1 MDIFISWSGKRS
13 RAFAEALRDWL
24 PMIIN
29 AARPFLSSSDIDK
42 GARWSTE
49 IATRLEKAKAGIIC
63 LTPSNM
69 QSEWILFEAGA
80 LSKTLADTYV
90 CTLLIDMKPTDV
102 KGPLSQFQA
111 TTTSE
116 TDMLQLVKTLNSKLG
131 ESAVQV
137 SHLEKAF
144 KLMWPDLG
152 KQIENLPKEA
162 GAKAPGRSAEDM
174 LEELLGLVRNLSRPL
189 QLASTPSD
197 RQDDVK
203 KMHLLIR
210 QIFKEELG
218 EKFLRLKLESSRF
231 GFQGAAL
238 LSISDAPHLYHFT
251 IPLDASSEMIR
262 RIAQRSLEEDRE
274 NKIIEEDMES
284 LADQ

>member
-49 IATRLEKAKAGIIC
+49 IASRLEKAKAGIIC

-102 KGPLSQFQA
+102 KGPLAQFQA

-116 TDMLQLVKTLNSKLG
+116 VDILQLVKTLNSKLG
-131 ESAVQV
+131 EAGVPIAQ
-137 SHLEKAF
+137 LEKAF
-144 KLMWPDLG
+144 KLMWPDLIA
-152 KQIENLPKEA
+152 QIENLPKETA
-162 GAKAPGRSAEDM
+162 SKVPGRPAEDM
-174 LEELLGLVRNLSRPL
+174 LEELLGLVRNLSRVPVSPSL
-189 QLASTPSD
+189 HDVQGMRDAIAYIFEGEMGYKTRIQWDDSNTELRGTIGDRDADGNRRLHRFSFPFSATRSDIKDWLSAVLASKGEASPDIHRAPISNA
-197 RQDDVK
+197 
-203 KMHLLIR
+203 
-210 QIFKEELG
+210 KE
-218 EKFLRLKLESSRF
+218 R
-231 GFQGAAL
+231 
-238 LSISDAPHLYHFT
+238 
-251 IPLDASSEMIR
+251 
-262 RIAQRSLEEDRE
+262 
-274 NKIIEEDMES
+274 N
-284 LADQ
+284 

>member
-49 IATRLEKAKAGIIC
+49 IASRLEKARAGIIC
-63 LTPSNM
+63 LTPGNM

-111 TTTSE
+111 
-116 TDMLQLVKTLNSKLG
+116 
-131 ESAVQV
+131 
-137 SHLEKAF
+137 
-144 KLMWPDLG
+144 
-152 KQIENLPKEA
+152 
-162 GAKAPGRSAEDM
+162 
-174 LEELLGLVRNLSRPL
+174 
-189 QLASTPSD
+189 
-197 RQDDVK
+197 
-203 KMHLLIR
+203 
-210 QIFKEELG
+210 
-218 EKFLRLKLESSRF
+218 
-231 GFQGAAL
+231 
-238 LSISDAPHLYHFT
+238 
-251 IPLDASSEMIR
+251 
-262 RIAQRSLEEDRE
+262 
-274 NKIIEEDMES
+274 
-284 LADQ
+284 

>member
-49 IATRLEKAKAGIIC
+49 IAARLEKAKAGIIC

-111 TTTSE
+111 TTASKE
-116 TDMLQLVKTLNSKLG
+116 DMLQLVKTLYSKLG
-131 ESAVQV
+131 ESGVQV
-137 SHLEKAF
+137 AQLEKAF
-144 KLMWPDLG
+144 KLMWPELSA
-152 KQIENLPKEA
+152 QIQTLPEEV

-174 LEELLGLVRNLSRPL
+174 LDELLGLVRNLNRSTLSIHPGFHSFPL
-189 QLASTPSD
+189 GSALD
-197 RQDDVK
+197 E
-203 KMHLLIR
+203 IR
-210 QIFKEELG
+210 YAIAEIFKQ
-218 EKFLRLKLESSRF
+218 KFGTSLHTIVWDNSGLQGNVVLINKVGHKRRYRFIFPPWASR
-231 GFQGAAL
+231 A
-238 LSISDAPHLYHFT
+238 
-251 IPLDASSEMIR
+251 E
-262 RIAQRSLEEDRE
+262 
-274 NKIIEEDMES
+274 IEEWARLTLPDRGE
-284 LADQ
+284 DQPPEFPQ

>member
-49 IATRLEKAKAGIIC
+49 IASRLEKAKAGIIC
-63 LTPSNM
+63 LTPGNM

-116 TDMLQLVKTLNSKLG
+116 ADMLQLVKTLNSKLG
-131 ESAVQV
+131 ESGVQV
-137 SHLEKAF
+137 PQLDKAF
-144 KLMWPDLG
+144 KLMWPDLN
-152 KQIENLPKEA
+152 KQIENLPKEE
-162 GAKAPGRSAEDM
+162 GTKAPGRSAEDM
-174 LEELLGLVRNLSRPL
+174 LEELLILVRNLRRSSDPRMASHGTPF
-189 QLASTPSD
+189 QL
-197 RQDDVK
+197 
-203 KMHLLIR
+203 L
-210 QIFKEELG
+210 
-218 EKFLRLKLESSRF
+218 
-231 GFQGAAL
+231 
-238 LSISDAPHLYHFT
+238 
-251 IPLDASSEMIR
+251 
-262 RIAQRSLEEDRE
+262 
-274 NKIIEEDMES
+274 
-284 LADQ
+284 

>member
-111 TTTSE
+111 TTASE
-116 TDMLQLVKTLNSKLG
+116 ADMLQLVKTLNSKLG

-137 SHLEKAF
+137 AQLEKAF
-144 KLMWPDLG
+144 KLMWPELSA
-152 KQIENLPKEA
+152 QIQSLPKDA
-162 GAKAPGRSAEDM
+162 DAKVPGRSSEDM
-174 LEELLGLVRNLSRPL
+174 LEELLALVRNLSRSPEPEATWRSIGL
-189 QLASTPSD
+189 D
-197 RQDDVK
+197 E
-203 KMHLLIR
+203 IR
-210 QIFKEELG
+210 NGIE
-218 EKFLRLKLESSRF
+218 
-231 GFQGAAL
+231 
-238 LSISDAPHLYHFT
+238 
-251 IPLDASSEMIR
+251 EMIR
-262 RIAQRSLEEDRE
+262 TRFGPNVQKLVWADSRTRLGGALILKDSKGRLRDWVFEFPFNVKPTTIAEWLFTVSEQ
-274 NKIIEEDMES
+274 MES
-284 LADQ
+284 KSDIPTE

>member
-1 MDIFISWSGKRS
+1 
-13 RAFAEALRDWL
+13 
-24 PMIIN
+24 MIIN

-111 TTTSE
+111 TTASE
-116 TDMLQLVKTLNSKLG
+116 ADMLQLVKTLNSKLG

-137 SHLEKAF
+137 AQLEKAF
-144 KLMWPDLG
+144 KLMWPELSA
-152 KQIENLPKEA
+152 QIQSLPKDA
-162 GAKAPGRSAEDM
+162 DAKVPGRSSEDM
-174 LEELLGLVRNLSRPL
+174 LEELLALVRNLSRSPEPEATWRSIGL
-189 QLASTPSD
+189 D
-197 RQDDVK
+197 E
-203 KMHLLIR
+203 IR
-210 QIFKEELG
+210 NGIE
-218 EKFLRLKLESSRF
+218 
-231 GFQGAAL
+231 
-238 LSISDAPHLYHFT
+238 
-251 IPLDASSEMIR
+251 EMIR
-262 RIAQRSLEEDRE
+262 TRFGPNVQKLVWADSRTRLGGALILKDSKGRLRDWVFEFPFNVKPTTIAEWLFTVSEQ
-274 NKIIEEDMES
+274 MES
-284 LADQ
+284 KSDIPTE

>member
-49 IATRLEKAKAGIIC
+49 IASRLEKAKAGIIC

-102 KGPLSQFQA
+102 KGPLAQFQA

-116 TDMLQLVKTLNSKLG
+116 ADMLQLVKTLNSKLG
-131 ESAVQV
+131 ESGVPSAQ
-137 SHLEKAF
+137 LEKAF
-144 KLMWPDLG
+144 KLMWPELRT
-152 KQIENLPKEA
+152 QIVNLPKETA
-162 GAKAPGRSAEDM
+162 SKAPGRPAEDM
-174 LEELLGLVRNLSRPL
+174 LEELLGLVRNLSRSPSPL
-189 QLASTPSD
+189 PPSEDPIGDMRRMVSQTLADELGKDLKWASWDFSAPGLQGKLAIDNPNGEQIIRFAFPPWSTPETI
-197 RQDDVK
+197 RAWVK
-203 KMHLLIR
+203 
-210 QIFKEELG
+210 E
-218 EKFLRLKLESSRF
+218 
-231 GFQGAAL
+231 A
-238 LSISDAPHLYHFT
+238 ISG
-251 IPLDASSEMIR
+251 S
-262 RIAQRSLEEDRE
+262 AQQKKPAKGD
-274 NKIIEEDMES
+274 I
-284 LADQ
+284 

>member
-49 IATRLEKAKAGIIC
+49 IASRLEKAKAGIIC

-90 CTLLIDMKPTDV
+90 CTLLVDMKPTDV

-116 TDMLQLVKTLNSKLG
+116 MDMLQLVKTLNSKLG
-131 ESAVQV
+131 ESAVQIP
-137 SHLEKAF
+137 HLEKAF
-144 KLMWPDLG
+144 KLMWPELRS
-152 KQIENLPKEA
+152 QIENLPREVGTKDPE
-162 GAKAPGRSAEDM
+162 RSAEDM
-174 LEELLGLVRNLSRPL
+174 LEEMLGLVRELSRRSSFL
-189 QLASTPSD
+189 QSPQSLPVGIGSSMDDARLTVFQILHGEFGD
-197 RQDDVK
+197 RMEGIEWRGPGLEGSIVFGTEEEPERRFVFPPWISREAVK
-203 KMHLLIR
+203 EWAR
-210 QIFKEELG
+210 VNSGNKE
-218 EKFLRLKLESSRF
+218 KKKP
-231 GFQGAAL
+231 A
-238 LSISDAPHLYHFT
+238 T
-251 IPLDASSEMIR
+251 
-262 RIAQRSLEEDRE
+262 
-274 NKIIEEDMES
+274 
-284 LADQ
+284 

>member
-102 KGPLSQFQA
+102 RGPLSQFQA

-116 TDMLQLVKTLNSKLG
+116 ADMLQLVKTLNSKLG
-131 ESAVQV
+131 EFGVQV
-137 SHLEKAF
+137 GQLEKAF
-144 KLMWPDLG
+144 KLIWPDLS
-152 KQIENLPKEA
+152 KQIENLPKEE
-162 GAKAPGRSAEDM
+162 GTKAPGRSAEDM
-174 LEELLGLVRNLSRPL
+174 LEELLILVRNLSRSSDPRMASHSTPW
-189 QLASTPSD
+189 QLAV
-197 RQDDVK
+197 Q
-203 KMHLLIR
+203 KMLVD
-210 QIFKEELG
+210 IFREELG
-218 EKFLRLKLESSRF
+218 DRLHDVAWADPISDELAGYLAYRDLEGKPRARSFEFSPITTTEDVKQWLKTLSGEKLETK
-231 GFQGAAL
+231 
-238 LSISDAPHLYHFT
+238 SDVP
-251 IPLDASSEMIR
+251 
-262 RIAQRSLEEDRE
+262 
-274 NKIIEEDMES
+274 KI
-284 LADQ
+284 